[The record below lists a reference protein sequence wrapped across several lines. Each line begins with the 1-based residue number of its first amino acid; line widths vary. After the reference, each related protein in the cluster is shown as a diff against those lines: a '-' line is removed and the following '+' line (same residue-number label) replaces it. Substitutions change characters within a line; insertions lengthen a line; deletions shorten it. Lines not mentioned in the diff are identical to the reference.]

1 MQIAMFCL
9 FGRVLCLCLQIT
21 VKIQTIMKNKTNST
35 PQARSASPA
44 MIEVSR
50 FKRLPLIA
58 GLSFAV
64 LVWVLFNVFEHEY
77 LFRLQELS
85 LWLPT
90 KVYFD
95 ERMLVPGGLMSY
107 IACFLVQFFYYPMLG
122 SLIYVV
128 LLLLVQWLTMKVF
141 RIPARHGLLALIP
154 GVLILCC
161 SMEAGY
167 WIYQIKTQGYFYS
180 MLVGFLFALS
190 AMRLYQ
196 TSKGW
201 LRYLVVIVV
210 AAVGYPLF
218 GFYASL
224 ALMGVA
230 LWTLREGEEGWVL
243 LALLCFVAIAVT
255 PILYYSI
262 YEQTR
267 FADMFTVGMPAFEF
281 SKRDLFTWVPYIL
294 LYLFPLVMPFI
305 PFRDK
310 SGVVPVGPLLGV
322 GVGEA
327 ALLVLL
333 PLVFWYRDPNFRAE
347 VKMNHHMERLEWR
360 KALNVAKAQKQTPTR
375 LIVLNKNL
383 ALLKLGKAGDEMFHY
398 LDGGEPPKSPLQI
411 RLMQIGAKMLYY
423 HYARMNFCYRW
434 CLEDAVEYGWK
445 VDYLKYMVRTSLIS
459 GEPALAQKYINT
471 LKKTLFYRGWAEKYE
486 KMVQNPALIAKDPE
500 MASILPLYQYDDQL
514 DADNSLVENYL
525 LHYFAKS
532 YNEFS
537 TPMFDEAALMCA
549 LTLKDIPTFWNCFF
563 RYANSHRADRMPTHY
578 QEAALLYG
586 NLEKTVDI
594 KGMPFDKIVEARFKE
609 FMRFA
614 QKHAVENVER
624 DPEAKKLFYDRY
636 GNTFWY
642 FYFFIRDV
650 KTY

>member
-1 MQIAMFCL
+1 
-9 FGRVLCLCLQIT
+9 
-21 VKIQTIMKNKTNST
+21 MKDKTNSRAQT
-35 PQARSASPA
+35 KSSTL
-44 MIEVSR
+44 IEKSR
-50 FKRLPLIA
+50 FGGFPLKA
-58 GLSFAV
+58 GLLFAV
-64 LVWVLFNVFEHEY
+64 VVWGLLNLFEQEF
-77 LFRLQELS
+77 LFRVQELS

-107 IACFLVQFFYYPMLG
+107 IACFLTQFFYYPMLG
-122 SLIYVV
+122 SLIYVA
-128 LLLLVQWLTMKVF
+128 LLLVVQWLTIKVF
-141 RIPARHGLLALIP
+141 QIPSRHALLALIP
-154 GVLILCC
+154 GALIVCC

-167 WIYQIKTQGYFYS
+167 WIFQIKTQGYFFS

-190 AMRLYQ
+190 VMRLYQ
-196 TSKGW
+196 LVKGW
-201 LRYLVVIVV
+201 WRYVVVV
-210 AAVGYPLF
+210 AIAAMGYPFF

-224 ALMGVA
+224 ALVGIA
-230 LWTLREGEEGWVL
+230 LWTLRENEEGRGMV
-243 LALLCFVAIAVT
+243 ALLCVAAAITT
-255 PILYYSI
+255 PILYYSV

-267 FADMFTVGMPAFEF
+267 FVDMFTVGMPAFEF
-281 SKRDLFTWVPYIL
+281 SKRDVFTWIPYVL
-294 LYLFPLVMPFI
+294 LYLFPLVMPFV
-305 PFRDK
+305 PLKRNEE
-310 SGVVPVGPLLGV
+310 GV
-322 GVGEA
+322 A
-327 ALLVLL
+327 KKALLIENMALMALIVALG
-333 PLVFWYRDPNFRAE
+333 LVFWYRDPNFRAE
-347 VKMNHHMERLEWR
+347 IKMNHAMERLEWR
-360 KALNVAKAQKQTPTR
+360 KALDIAKAQKQTPTR

-398 LDGGEPPKSPLQI
+398 LDGGEAPDSPLQI
-411 RLMQIGAKMLYY
+411 RLMQVGGKMLYY

-486 KMVQNPALIAKDPE
+486 KMVGDPSLIAKDRE
-500 MASILPLYQYDDQL
+500 MASILPLYQYEDQL
-514 DADNSLVENYL
+514 DGDNSLVEIYL
-525 LHYFAKS
+525 LNYFAHS
-532 YNEFS
+532 YSDLS

-563 RYANSHRADRMPTHY
+563 RYANSHKTDRMPTHY

-586 NLEKTVDI
+586 NLEKNVDI
-594 KGMPFDKIVEARFKE
+594 SKMPFDKTVKMRFQD

-650 KTY
+650 KSY

>member
-1 MQIAMFCL
+1 
-9 FGRVLCLCLQIT
+9 
-21 VKIQTIMKNKTNST
+21 MKDKTNSRAQT
-35 PQARSASPA
+35 KSSTL
-44 MIEVSR
+44 IEESR
-50 FKRLPLIA
+50 FGGFPLKA
-58 GLSFAV
+58 GLLFAV
-64 LVWVLFNVFEHEY
+64 VVWGLLNLFEQEF
-77 LFRLQELS
+77 LFRVQELS

-107 IACFLVQFFYYPMLG
+107 IACFLTQFFYYPMLG
-122 SLIYVV
+122 SLIYVA
-128 LLLLVQWLTMKVF
+128 LLFVVQWLTIKVF
-141 RIPARHGLLALIP
+141 RIPARHALLALIP
-154 GVLILCC
+154 GALIVCC
-161 SMEAGY
+161 SMESGY
-167 WIYQIKTQGYFYS
+167 WIFQIKTQGYFFS

-190 AMRLYQ
+190 VMRLYQ
-196 TSKGW
+196 LAKGW
-201 LRYLVVIVV
+201 WRYVVVV
-210 AAVGYPLF
+210 AIAAMGYPFF

-224 ALMGVA
+224 ALVGIA
-230 LWTLREGEEGWVL
+230 LWTLRENEEGRGMV
-243 LALLCFVAIAVT
+243 ALLCVAAAVTT
-255 PILYYSI
+255 PILYYSV

-267 FADMFTVGMPAFEF
+267 FVDMFTVGMPAFEF
-281 SKRDLFTWVPYIL
+281 SKRDVFTWIPYVL
-294 LYLFPLVMPFI
+294 LYLFPLVMPFV
-305 PFRDK
+305 PLKRNEE
-310 SGVVPVGPLLGV
+310 GV
-322 GVGEA
+322 A
-327 ALLVLL
+327 KKALLIENMALMALIVALG
-333 PLVFWYRDPNFRAE
+333 LVFWYRDPNFRAE
-347 VKMNHHMERLEWR
+347 IKMNHAMERLEWR
-360 KALNVAKAQKQTPTR
+360 KALDIAKAQKQTPTR

-398 LDGGEPPKSPLQI
+398 LDGGEAPDSPLQI
-411 RLMQIGAKMLYY
+411 RLMQVGGKMLYY

-486 KMVQNPALIAKDPE
+486 KMVGDPSLIAKDRE
-500 MASILPLYQYDDQL
+500 MASILPLYQYEDQL
-514 DADNSLVENYL
+514 DGDNSLVEIYL
-525 LHYFAKS
+525 LNYFAHS
-532 YNEFS
+532 YSDLS

-563 RYANSHRADRMPTHY
+563 RYANSHKTDRMPTHY

-586 NLEKTVDI
+586 NLEKNIDI
-594 KGMPFDKIVEARFKE
+594 SKMPFDKTVKMRFQD

-650 KTY
+650 KSY

>member
-1 MQIAMFCL
+1 
-9 FGRVLCLCLQIT
+9 
-21 VKIQTIMKNKTNST
+21 MKDKTNSRAQT
-35 PQARSASPA
+35 KSSTL
-44 MIEVSR
+44 IEKSR
-50 FKRLPLIA
+50 FGGFPLKA
-58 GLSFAV
+58 GLLFAV
-64 LVWVLFNVFEHEY
+64 VVWGLLNLFEQEF
-77 LFRLQELS
+77 LFRVQELS

-107 IACFLVQFFYYPMLG
+107 IACFLTQFFYYPMLG
-122 SLIYVV
+122 SLIYVT
-128 LLLLVQWLTMKVF
+128 LLLVVQWLTIKVF
-141 RIPARHGLLALIP
+141 RIPARHALLALIP
-154 GVLILCC
+154 GALIVCC

-167 WIYQIKTQGYFYS
+167 WIFQIKTQGYFFS

-196 TSKGW
+196 LTKGW
-201 LRYLVVIVV
+201 WCYVVVV
-210 AAVGYPLF
+210 AIAAMGYPFF

-224 ALMGVA
+224 ALVGIA
-230 LWTLREGEEGWVL
+230 LWTLRENEEGRGMV
-243 LALLCFVAIAVT
+243 ALLCVAAAITT
-255 PILYYSI
+255 PILYYSV

-267 FADMFTVGMPAFEF
+267 FVDMFTVGMPAFEF
-281 SKRDLFTWVPYIL
+281 SKRDVFTWIPYVL
-294 LYLFPLVMPFI
+294 LYLFPLVMPFV
-305 PFRDK
+305 PLKRNEE
-310 SGVVPVGPLLGV
+310 GV
-322 GVGEA
+322 A
-327 ALLVLL
+327 KKALLIENMALMALIVALG
-333 PLVFWYRDPNFRAE
+333 LVFWYRDPNFRAE
-347 VKMNHHMERLEWR
+347 IKMNHAMERLEWR
-360 KALNVAKAQKQTPTR
+360 KALDIAKAQKQTPTR

-398 LDGGEPPKSPLQI
+398 LDGGEAPDSPLQI
-411 RLMQIGAKMLYY
+411 RLMQVGGKMLYY

-486 KMVQNPALIAKDPE
+486 KMVEDPSLIAKDRE
-500 MASILPLYQYDDQL
+500 MASILPLYQYEDQL
-514 DADNSLVENYL
+514 DGDNSLVEIYL
-525 LHYFAKS
+525 LNYFAHS
-532 YNEFS
+532 YNDLT
-537 TPMFDEAALMCA
+537 TPMFDETALMCA

-563 RYANSHRADRMPTHY
+563 RYANSHKTDRMPTHY

-586 NLEKTVDI
+586 NLEKNVDI
-594 KGMPFDKIVEARFKE
+594 SKMPFDKTVKMRFQD

-650 KTY
+650 KSY